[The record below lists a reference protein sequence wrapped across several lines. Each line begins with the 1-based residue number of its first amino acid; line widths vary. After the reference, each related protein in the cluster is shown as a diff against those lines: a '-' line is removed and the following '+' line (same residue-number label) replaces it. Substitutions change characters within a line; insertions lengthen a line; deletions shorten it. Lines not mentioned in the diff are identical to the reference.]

1 MTPLETSEIQAFI
14 TQDYKHMGSSK
25 YYLMQVT
32 DAANAKKFL
41 SSIAD
46 EITNIDSPKK
56 EFKLNLGFTSEGLK
70 NIGLDP
76 FNIDSFSREF
86 REGMDTDH
94 RNRLLGDYDSSD
106 PSNWIWGRRNPD
118 NEKIDTIDIILMV
131 FGKDETTADKYYTGL
146 KTKFAAGL
154 KEIHVLNGVPL
165 PNDKEHFGFKD
176 GISQP
181 VIKGTNIPA
190 LPQDEIEPGEFILG
204 YKNEYHIYPD
214 SPLLKKDQGNS
225 SLLKD
230 DVEYKKHKDLGR
242 NGTYFVLRQLK
253 EDVNGFWNSLN
264 ERTKNPDGSLNP
276 DESTLLAAKMMGRW
290 PSGAPLV
297 KYPEKDPGGSS
308 NDNDFLYVEEDKHGL
323 KCPFGAHIRRTN
335 PRDHFEESPPGVSKK
350 LTRRHRII
358 RRVRSYGEDF
368 AGSATQHCPHD
379 EVGLLFGCFNANISK
394 QFEFIQYSWANYPKF
409 KQLYADPDPF
419 IGVRE
424 NPKPGEEQNFT
435 IPQETVNRVISGLQN
450 FVTVKGGAYF
460 FFPSITSI
468 KFLGTI

>member
-1 MTPLETSEIQAFI
+1 MSPLETSEIQAFI
-14 TQDYKHMGSSK
+14 IQDYKQMGSSK
-25 YYLMQVT
+25 YYLMHVT
-32 DAANAKKFL
+32 DSAIAKKFL
-41 SSIAD
+41 SSIAE
-46 EITNIDSPKK
+46 EITNMDSSIK
-56 EFKLNLGFTSEGLK
+56 EFKLNIGFTSEGLK
-70 NIGLDP
+70 NIGLDSI
-76 FNIDSFSREF
+76 NIASFSREF

-94 RNRLLGDYDSSD
+94 RNRLLGDYDSSS
-106 PSNWIWGRRNPD
+106 PAHWTWGRRKSG
-118 NEKIDTIDIILMV
+118 NEIIDTIDLILMV
-131 FGKDETTADKYYTGL
+131 FGKDESTADKYYNELKSKFGDGL
-146 KTKFAAGL
+146 KQV
-154 KEIHVLNGVPL
+154 HVLNGSPL

-181 VIKGTNIPA
+181 VIKGSGVSS
-190 LPQDEIEPGEFILG
+190 LPQDEIETGEFILG

-214 SPLLKKDQGNS
+214 SPLLKKEQGNPG
-225 SLLKD
+225 LLKD
-230 DVEYKKHKDLGR
+230 DIEYKKYKDLGR

-264 ERTKNPDGSLNP
+264 ERTKNPDGSLNA
-276 DESTLLAAKMMGRW
+276 DESIFLAAKMMGRW

-297 KYPEKDPGGSS
+297 KYPEKDPGGSN

-350 LTRRHRII
+350 LTRRHRIM
-358 RRVRSYGEDF
+358 RRVRSYGENF
-368 AGSATQHCPHD
+368 IGSPTQHTPIE

-424 NPKPGEEQNFT
+424 YPKSGEEQNFT
-435 IPQETVNRVISGLQN
+435 IPQETANRVITGLQN

-460 FFPSITSI
+460 FFPSVSTV
-468 KFLGTI
+468 KFLSTI